1 MELGGAQDAVADDAV
16 RVVATSGGI
25 RLEGA
30 DEATRVA
37 VYDVSGRMMYDG
49 TDTEIALPQGMY
61 IVKAGNEVSKV
72 VVR

>member
-1 MELGGAQDAVADDAV
+1 MPSTGANAEV
-16 RVVATSGGI
+16 RVVATDGGI

-30 DEATRVA
+30 DAATRVV
-37 VYDVSGRMMYDG
+37 VYDVSGRMVYDG
-49 TDTEIALPQGMY
+49 TGTEIALPQGMY